1 MRALGFLFVL
11 LTAGSAE
18 CDQNRS
24 IDFGVMQP
32 YEAHVIEASG
42 QVSRVRDA
50 QAWAVSSGERVRVQ
64 QLITTG
70 ADGYAKFVVAGGSF
84 FEVFSDS
91 RLVFRQNTANVG
103 DLLDV
108 IGGRVRV
115 HLQPAIGQAQ
125 QRVFTPTAIVIARQP
140 ATIAI
145 AIDEDNAVRI
155 DVLEGE
161 VAVQHALLPNGP
173 TMVKAIDAILVR
185 PDEAI
190 SRRVDRGSLYRYTM
204 KPFHDLWSSVARI
217 GGKDTKETNE
227 SQKLLATNS
236 TRHLS
241 MRF

>member
-11 LTAGSAE
+11 LSAGSAE
-18 CDQNRS
+18 CDQRS

-32 YEAHVIEASG
+32 YEAHVVEASG

-50 QAWAVSSGERVRVQ
+50 QVWALSSGEQVRVH

-70 ADGYAKFVVAGGSF
+70 PDGYAKFVVAGGSF
-84 FEVFSDS
+84 FEVFADS
-91 RLVFRQNTANVG
+91 RLIFRQNTASVG

-125 QRVFTPTAIVIARQP
+125 QRVFTPTAIVIARQT

-145 AIDEDNAVRI
+145 AIDEDNTVRI

-161 VAVQHALLPNGP
+161 VAVQHALLPNGL

-185 PDEAI
+185 PNETI

-204 KPFHDLWSSVARI
+204 KPLHGLWSSVARI
-217 GGKDTKETNE
+217 GGQGN
-227 SQKLLATNS
+227 QRNH
-236 TRHLS
+236 R
-241 MRF
+241 

>member
-11 LTAGSAE
+11 LTAASAE
-18 CDQNRS
+18 CEQNRS

-32 YEAHVIEASG
+32 YEAHVVAASG
-42 QVSRVRDA
+42 QVSRIRDA
-50 QAWAVSSGERVRVQ
+50 QVWAVSSGERVRVQ

-70 ADGYAKFVVAGGSF
+70 PDGYAKFVVAGGSS
-84 FEVFSDS
+84 FEVFADS
-91 RLVFRQNTANVG
+91 RLVFRQNTATVG

-115 HLQPAIGQAQ
+115 HFQPALGQTQ
-125 QRVFTPTAIVIARQP
+125 QRVFTPTAIVTAHQP
-140 ATIAI
+140 ATIAV
-145 AIDEDNAVRI
+145 AIDEDDTVRI

-204 KPFHDLWSSVARI
+204 KPLHGLWSSVARI
-217 GGKDTKETNE
+217 SGKETRE
-227 SQKLLATNS
+227 ATDSQKLLAVNS
-236 TRHLS
+236 IRRLTQ
-241 MRF
+241 RF